1 MTKIA
6 IVGSGISG
14 LMAAYTLSP
23 RHEVELFE
31 SNHRAGGHA
40 NTVLVNDA
48 GTPTPIDTGFI
59 VFNDQNYPVLC
70 SLFDRLGVA
79 SHDSDMSFSVH
90 CETTGREWNGSSL
103 NQVFGQR
110 SNVLRPTH
118 WQMLLDVLKFHKEA
132 PAVLEALSDSV
143 TVEQWMAQNRYSE
156 AFCRYYLLPL
166 GASLWSCSASHFA
179 QFPMKFVIEFL
190 HNHRMLQ
197 VEDRPQWKTVSGGS
211 ISYVNAIRQ
220 SLGGR
225 IRLKEPVRKVR
236 RVPRG
241 VQLELSGGRAEWF
254 DEVILACHA
263 DEALRLLDKP
273 HDDEREILSFFP
285 YQKNVAVLHRD
296 TGLLPKRERLWGS
309 WNFRLPANDTGEVN
323 VTYNMNMLQ
332 GLRTQNTWCVSL
344 NPGDTVNPTLVDRT
358 FVYHHPSFVPG
369 RSSAQAEHDRLIR
382 RQGISYCGAYWGYG
396 FHEDGARSA
405 LRVANAFEVELRSA
419 A

>member
-1 MTKIA
+1 MT
-6 IVGSGISG
+6 
-14 LMAAYTLSP
+14 
-23 RHEVELFE
+23 
-31 SNHRAGGHA
+31 
-40 NTVLVNDA
+40 
-48 GTPTPIDTGFI
+48 
-59 VFNDQNYPVLC
+59 Q
-70 SLFDRLGVA
+70 
-79 SHDSDMSFSVH
+79 SFSVH
-90 CETTGREWNGSSL
+90 CETTGVNGTAVAQPGVRTTFERTQANALANAPRRFEVSQGSPCG
-103 NQVFGQR
+103 FG
-110 SNVLRPTH
+110 
-118 WQMLLDVLKFHKEA
+118 
-132 PAVLEALSDSV
+132 ALSDSV

-220 SLGGR
+220 SLGAR

-285 YQKNVAVLHRD
+285 YQKNVADYRD
-296 TGLLPKRERLWGS
+296 TGLLPKRERLWE
-309 WNFRLPANDTGEVN
+309 AE
-323 VTYNMNMLQ
+323 
-332 GLRTQNTWCVSL
+332 
-344 NPGDTVNPTLVDRT
+344 PT
-358 FVYHHPSFVPG
+358 
-369 RSSAQAEHDRLIR
+369 SSKRH
-382 RQGISYCGAYWGYG
+382 G
-396 FHEDGARSA
+396 
-405 LRVANAFEVELRSA
+405 
-419 A
+419 